1 METEK
6 KIWHVPNVG
15 YRLIHKLKYKFF
27 CVFSPLILLLSGSKM
42 HCFGCFYSWFL
53 FLFFFLKIKF

>member
-15 YRLIHKLKYKFF
+15 YRLIHKFEYKFF
-27 CVFSPLILLLSGSKM
+27 LCVFAINSASFWLEDALLWM
-42 HCFGCFYSWFL
+42 FL
-53 FLFFFLKIKF
+53 QLVSSSFLFFF